1 MEDMVLDFMK
11 QRPVVIPRVLFTNY
25 KKLNITLEEL
35 VILIYFIDIGDK
47 FLYNPDVIVNDL
59 GLDKYLVMQLV
70 SNLVDKKLISV
81 VVQKNDKL
89 KTEEYICLDLLYNRL
104 FNSIIDKEDVSSSSD
119 IFEKFQDEFGR
130 PISPMEYEIIKGWI
144 DDKFS
149 EELITEALKEA
160 VYNNVNNLRYI
171 DKILYEWKK
180 KGFKCK
186 EDVVR
191 DKANFKKKSGKVSY
205 FDYNWLDE

>member
-35 VILIYFIDIGDK
+35 VILIYFIDTGDK

-171 DKILYEWKK
+171 DKILYDWKK